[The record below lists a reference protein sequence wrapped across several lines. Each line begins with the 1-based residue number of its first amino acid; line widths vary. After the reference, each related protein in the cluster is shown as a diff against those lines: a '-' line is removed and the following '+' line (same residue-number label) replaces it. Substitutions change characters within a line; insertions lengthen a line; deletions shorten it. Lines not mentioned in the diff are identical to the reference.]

1 MSAVRQCRRIW
12 ESTGRCRFTLRH
24 RRISAT
30 PRPADGYLSDVRK
43 PKLSASQIAALAALT
58 PASDPIRDRLRS
70 TIEIYCVG
78 GAVRDTLLGAP
89 CSDRDYVVV
98 GARPQEMIDAGF
110 TPVGSDFPVFLHP
123 IDHNEYALAR
133 TERKQ
138 GLGYK
143 GFVFSADVK
152 VTLAEDLQRRDL
164 TINAMAAD
172 AQGNLID
179 HCGGFDDLQSRTLR
193 HIGPAF
199 SEDPVRLLR
208 LARFAARWP
217 DFSVAPETTALCLA
231 IVAAGETKALV
242 PERVWQEISKGLM
255 EIQPSRCLRLIQEV
269 GAWSDLTRHAP
280 PILETTL
287 GLLDQM
293 AASNATLAQR
303 YAILIDNSGQPL
315 GSQDLFK
322 VPKSCQEL
330 TQLLARQSQT
340 LAPILSLL
348 KDGADDSSAA
358 TLLQWF
364 VQGDA
369 LRKTDRFLSLLGCFE
384 AKGILS
390 QTESAQLAALLAFL
404 QTDAATAAVAQAAS
418 QAASSRQPIDA
429 AVFNARALQLSLH
442 PFFQQS

>member
-1 MSAVRQCRRIW
+1 M
-12 ESTGRCRFTLRH
+12 
-24 RRISAT
+24 
-30 PRPADGYLSDVRK
+30 PK
-43 PKLSASQIAALAALT
+43 PNLSASQIAALAALT
-58 PASDPIRDRLRS
+58 PASDPIRDRLPS

-138 GLGYK
+138 GSGYK

-217 DFSVAPETTALCLA
+217 DFSVAPETSRLCRA
-231 IVAAGETKALV
+231 IVTAGETKALV

-255 EIQPSRCLRLIQEV
+255 EIRPSRCLSLIQEV
-269 GAWSDLTRHAP
+269 GAWSDLTQNAP
-280 PILETTL
+280 AVSEVTL
-287 GLLDQM
+287 ALLDQM
-293 AASNATLAQR
+293 AASNASLAQR

-315 GSQDLFK
+315 GAQDLFK
-322 VPKSCQEL
+322 GPKVCQEL
-330 TQLLARQSQT
+330 AQLLARQSQT
-340 LAPILSLL
+340 LAPVQSVLREAAN
-348 KDGADDSSAA
+348 DASAA

-384 AKGILS
+384 AKGSLS
-390 QTESAQLAALLAFL
+390 KAETAQLAALLAFL
-404 QTDAATAAVAQAAS
+404 QTEAATAAVAVAAS
-418 QAASSRQPIDA
+418 QASSHQQPIDT
-429 AVFNARALQLSLH
+429 AVFQARVSQLRQH
-442 PFFQQS
+442 PFFHQS

>member
-1 MSAVRQCRRIW
+1 M
-12 ESTGRCRFTLRH
+12 
-24 RRISAT
+24 
-30 PRPADGYLSDVRK
+30 PRPADGCPSDVPK
-43 PKLSASQIAALAALT
+43 PSLSASQVAALAALT
-58 PASDPIRDRLRS
+58 PASDPIRDRLRN
-70 TIEIYCVG
+70 TIAIYCVG
-78 GAVRDTLLGAP
+78 GAVRDTLLDAP

-98 GARPQEMIDAGF
+98 GARPQEMLDAGF

-138 GLGYK
+138 GSGYK
-143 GFVFSADVK
+143 GFVFSADVG

-172 AQGNLID
+172 AQGHLID
-179 HCGGFDDLQSRTLR
+179 PCDGFADLQSRTLR

-217 DFSVAPETTALCLA
+217 DFSVAPETMALCRA
-231 IVAAGETKALV
+231 IVDAGETKALV

-269 GAWSDLTRHAP
+269 GAWSDLTQHAP
-280 PILETTL
+280 AVLETTL
-287 GLLDQM
+287 ALLDQM
-293 AASNATLAQR
+293 AAANATLAQR
-303 YAILIDNSGQPL
+303 YAILIDNSGEQL

-322 VPKSCQEL
+322 APKVCQEL
-330 TQLLARQSQT
+330 AQLLVRQSQ
-340 LAPILSLL
+340 AVASVQSLL
-348 KDGADDSSAA
+348 RDDPKETSAT

-364 VQGDA
+364 TQADA

-384 AKGILS
+384 VKEIFTK
-390 QTESAQLAALLAFL
+390 TESAQLEALLAFL
-404 QTDAATAAVAQAAS
+404 QTSAATTAVAQAAG
-418 QAASSRQPIDA
+418 QAQANHQPIEQ
-429 AVFNARALQLSLH
+429 AVFEARVSQLAQH
-442 PFFQQS
+442 PFFRQP

>member
-1 MSAVRQCRRIW
+1 M
-12 ESTGRCRFTLRH
+12 
-24 RRISAT
+24 
-30 PRPADGYLSDVRK
+30 PRPADGYLSDVPK
-43 PKLSASQIAALAALT
+43 PNLSASQIASLAALT
-58 PASDPIRDRLRS
+58 PASDPIRDRLPS

-78 GAVRDTLLGAP
+78 GAVRDTLLGTP

-138 GLGYK
+138 GSGYK
-143 GFVFSADVK
+143 GFVFSADVE

-179 HCGGFDDLQSRTLR
+179 HCGGLDDLQSKTLR
-193 HIGPAF
+193 HIGLAF

-217 DFSVAPETTALCLA
+217 DFSVAPETTRLCLA

-242 PERVWQEISKGLM
+242 PERVWQEISKGLT

-269 GAWSDLTRHAP
+269 GAWSDLTHNAP
-280 PILETTL
+280 AVSEATL
-287 GLLDQM
+287 ALLDQM
-293 AASNATLAQR
+293 ATSNATLAQR
-303 YAILIDNSGQPL
+303 YAILMDNSGHPL
-315 GSQDLFK
+315 GPQDLFK
-322 VPKSCQEL
+322 APKVCQEL
-330 TQLLARQSQT
+330 VQLLARQSQT
-340 LAPILSLL
+340 LAPIQSVLRE
-348 KDGADDSSAA
+348 DTDHASSV

-390 QTESAQLAALLAFL
+390 QTETAQLAALLAFL
-404 QTDAATAAVAQAAS
+404 QTDAATAAVALAAS
-418 QAASSRQPIDA
+418 QAASHQQPIDA
-429 AVFNARALQLSLH
+429 AVFQARVSQLSQH
-442 PFFQQS
+442 PFFHRS

>member
-1 MSAVRQCRRIW
+1 M
-12 ESTGRCRFTLRH
+12 
-24 RRISAT
+24 
-30 PRPADGYLSDVRK
+30 PK
-43 PKLSASQIAALAALT
+43 PNLSASQVAALAALT
-58 PASDPIRDRLRS
+58 PTADPIRDRLPR
-70 TIEIYCVG
+70 TIKIYCVG

-123 IDHNEYALAR
+123 IDRNEYALAR

-138 GLGYK
+138 GSGYK
-143 GFVFSADVK
+143 GFVFSADVA

-164 TINAMAAD
+164 TINAMATD

-179 HCGGFDDLQSRTLR
+179 HCGGFNDLQSRTLR

-217 DFSVAPETTALCLA
+217 DFSVAPETIRACLA

-242 PERVWQEISKGLM
+242 PERVWQEIGKGLM
-255 EIQPSRCLRLIQEV
+255 ETHPSRCLHLVQEV
-269 GAWSDLTRHAP
+269 GAWSDLTQNAP
-280 PILETTL
+280 AVSEATL
-287 GLLDQM
+287 ALLDQM

-315 GSQDLFK
+315 GAQDIFK
-322 VPKSCQEL
+322 VPKVCQEL
-330 TQLLARQSQT
+330 AQLLARQSQT
-340 LAPILSLL
+340 LAPVQSILREETN
-348 KDGADDSSAA
+348 DASAA

-369 LRKTDRFLSLLGCFE
+369 LRKTDRFLSVLGCFE
-384 AKGILS
+384 AKGSLS
-390 QTESAQLAALLAFL
+390 KAETAQLAALLAFL
-404 QTDAATAAVAQAAS
+404 QTEAATAAVALAAS
-418 QAASSRQPIDA
+418 QASSHQQPIDT
-429 AVFNARALQLSLH
+429 AVFQTRVSQLRQH
-442 PFFQQS
+442 PFFHHS